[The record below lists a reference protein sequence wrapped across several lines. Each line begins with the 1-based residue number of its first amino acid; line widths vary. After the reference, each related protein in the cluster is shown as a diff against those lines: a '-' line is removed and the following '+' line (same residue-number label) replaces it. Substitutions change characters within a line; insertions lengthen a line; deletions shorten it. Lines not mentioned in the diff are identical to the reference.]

1 MGLAKL
7 DQGAQVRNKY
17 RSTDV
22 LFNMFA
28 NATGLPIKKAS
39 ASVAASCARQVKL
52 TLFLEQP
59 IRSINTFDKR
69 QDANLDHRAAQYRWE
84 RGSENVVE
92 QEIVFECWRFRVK
105 VESATRDQNIQ
116 PLSFPGLII
125 PSNALT
131 VKGLHE
137 E

>member
-1 MGLAKL
+1 LLSFIRAQDILALTFQFFHNSNQLKCSTPISL
-7 DQGAQVRNKY
+7 QG
-17 RSTDV
+17 T
-22 LFNMFA
+22 
-28 NATGLPIKKAS
+28 
-39 ASVAASCARQVKL
+39 CA
-52 TLFLEQP
+52 QP

>member
-1 MGLAKL
+1 
-7 DQGAQVRNKY
+7 
-17 RSTDV
+17 
-22 LFNMFA
+22 
-28 NATGLPIKKAS
+28 
-39 ASVAASCARQVKL
+39 
-52 TLFLEQP
+52 
-59 IRSINTFDKR
+59 
-69 QDANLDHRAAQYRWE
+69 
-84 RGSENVVE
+84 VVE